1 VTGEFPPDFTVSNLL
16 HQPFWCEENAWHL
29 SAHAA
34 LSRHECLV
42 AMVTGLRAGW
52 RVRCHAQR
60 AGGARGSIHG
70 GVVDWDYHVL
80 VFARA
85 ATPANRPAAVD
96 AIATTATDVAPP
108 LWRAFDPDS
117 TLPFAGPAT
126 QWLDGTF
133 PPGSSPLF
141 SPLFRVFSGADYR
154 RTFSSDRAHMRVG
167 DGWSHPPPPWPPIG
181 GHPPN
186 LRDLLDPQRPAPGE
200 VLDLA
205 QLRARLAGGA

>member
-1 VTGEFPPDFTVSNLL
+1 VTGEFLPDFTVSAIL

-60 AGGARGSIHG
+60 AGGARGM
-70 GVVDWDYHVL
+70 VDWDYHVL

-85 ATPANRPAAVD
+85 PAPLAVAGSSAA
-96 AIATTATDVAPP
+96 ATDVAPSP
-108 LWRAFDPDS
+108 WCAFDPDS

-126 QWLDGTF
+126 QWLDATF

-141 SPLFRVFSGADYR
+141 SPLFRVFYAADYR
-154 RTFSSDRAHMRVG
+154 RTLSSDRAHMRVG

-205 QLRARLAGGA
+205 QLRARLTGGA